1 MKVFIRIVI
10 FSVVLSL
17 CYWGFSNYGIPQVI
31 PEPPPVEEQ
40 ISGSMTMDQY
50 IALGGKIFNGKG
62 TCTLCHNPVGGRAPL
77 LVESGKD
84 GPPVGARAADRI
96 KDPRYKGKAKTVEE
110 YIHES
115 EVDPSAFVVAGYGK
129 PGTNDTV
136 SPMPATN
143 KGSIGLSEAEMGA
156 VIAYLQ
162 KSAGV
167 QVTVKLPTGAAPI
180 AAAPAAAEPQS
191 AKTPE
196 EAINKHGC
204 PTCHIIPGFEEG
216 GDIGPDQKG
225 LASRAGKRV
234 KGLSAEE
241 YIRQSIVSPDA
252 YTVKGFEPG
261 TMPAD
266 LVETMT
272 VKELEMIIKYLMEKT
287 G

>member
-1 MKVFIRIVI
+1 MKVFIRIII

-31 PEPPPVEEQ
+31 PEAPPVEEK

-84 GPPVGARAADRI
+84 GAPIGARAADRI
-96 KDPRYKGKAKTVEE
+96 KDPRYKGKAKTAEE
-110 YIHES
+110 YIYES
-115 EVDPSAFVVAGYGK
+115 EVDPSAFVVAGFGK

-143 KGSIGLSEAEMGA
+143 KGSIGLSEAEIGA

-167 QVTVKLPTGAAPI
+167 QVTVKLPTGAAPA

-191 AKTPE
+191 AKTAE
-196 EAINKHGC
+196 EAFGKHGC
-204 PTCHIIPGFEEG
+204 TTCHTIPGIAEG
-216 GDIGPDQKG
+216 GDVGPNFKG
-225 LASRAGKRV
+225 LSSRAGSRV
-234 KGLSAEE
+234 KGLSPKE
-241 YIRQSIVSPDA
+241 YIMQSIVSPDA

-266 LVETMT
+266 LGEKMT
-272 VKELEMIIKYLMEKT
+272 VKELDMIIKYLMEKT